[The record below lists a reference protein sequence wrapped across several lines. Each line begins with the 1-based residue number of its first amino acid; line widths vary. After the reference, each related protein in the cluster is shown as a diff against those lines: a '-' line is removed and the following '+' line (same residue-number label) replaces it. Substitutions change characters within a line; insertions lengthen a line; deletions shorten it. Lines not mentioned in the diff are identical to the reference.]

1 MYLDFASEVNDWMAM
16 MGMGGM
22 TQAHVC
28 VRVDASE
35 WYCIGD
41 LFDGGHVCSRREI
54 LVGSLDGL
62 CHRDDGGG
70 GGAFIELWLMLW
82 YCWLRAFSVAL
93 TLLDDLSFPLE
104 MSC

>member
-1 MYLDFASEVNDWMAM
+1 MYFDFASAVNDWRAM
-16 MGMGGM
+16 VGMGGM

-41 LFDGGHVCSRREI
+41 LFDGGHVCSRGEI

-62 CHRDDGGG
+62 CHFDDGG
-70 GGAFIELWLMLW
+70 GGAFIELWLRLW
-82 YCWLRAFSVAL
+82 SCWVRAFNVAL
-93 TLLDDLSFPLE
+93 TLLDDLFISLE